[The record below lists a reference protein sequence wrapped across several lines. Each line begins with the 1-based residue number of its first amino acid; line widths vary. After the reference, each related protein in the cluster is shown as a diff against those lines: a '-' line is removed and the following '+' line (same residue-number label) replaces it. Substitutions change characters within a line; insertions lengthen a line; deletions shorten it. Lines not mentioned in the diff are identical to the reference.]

1 MSKRLRVQLET
12 YAEATGL
19 LTAANALGNSNR
31 TLLELILEDI
41 NSLISYGIYNSS
53 TLEPSVAVEWLV
65 DNVSRNQEICDNDR
79 INDINYA
86 AGLLAT
92 DILAACMLIDDFY
105 AAQIDV
111 DGMKFYELP
120 GPSASIRME
129 MDRAY
134 DMDDDRSPDAPRLVS
149 GFFMLYRCSGE
160 QSKELRNEIRCTVS
174 GYIGTASRSD

>member
-12 YAEATGL
+12 YAEASGL
-19 LTAANALGNSNR
+19 LTAANALGETNR
-31 TLLELILEDI
+31 TLLELILEDV
-41 NSLISYGIYNSS
+41 NALISYGIYNDS
-53 TLEPSVAVEWLV
+53 EVGPSEAVMWLM
-65 DNVSRNQEICDNDR
+65 DNVSRNQEVCDNER

-92 DILAACMLIDDFY
+92 DIIAACMLVEDFY

-120 GPSASIRME
+120 GPSASVRIE
-129 MDRAY
+129 MHRAY
-134 DMDDDRSPDAPRLVS
+134 DMDDDRSPDAARLVS

-174 GYIGTASRSD
+174 GYCGTASRSD